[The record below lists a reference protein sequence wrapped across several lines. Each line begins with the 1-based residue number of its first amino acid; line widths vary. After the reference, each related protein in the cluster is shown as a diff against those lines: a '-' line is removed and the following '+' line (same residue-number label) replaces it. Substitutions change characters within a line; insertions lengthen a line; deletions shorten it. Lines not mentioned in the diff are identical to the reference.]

1 MAYSYTAFT
10 GNGSTTQYAVAFPYI
25 RREHIA
31 VTVAGLASTF
41 TWVNNSLIQMD
52 AAPANGAAV
61 RVYRTTP
68 ISAPLVDFADGATL
82 VAADLDTNSRQS
94 IYIQQELNDAQV
106 DNLAD
111 LIPNGDKG
119 DITTSASGAVWAI
132 NTGAVTEAKLGT
144 GAVTEAKLG
153 TGAVT
158 SAKILDGTI
167 VNADVNASAGIA
179 ATKLSFTQAGTGA
192 TARTVDSKLKDTV
205 HINDFNGSIA
215 AAVNSLPAAG
225 GTVVFS
231 AGTYVSPYL
240 AASPLTKS
248 GVTFQG
254 AGMPGFNS
262 GYTALE
268 NGTII
273 QGTLFYKASNCSFKD
288 LGIDVGSAVCT
299 ALNGG
304 TAMEGLA
311 SASSTFD
318 LYYHNN
324 HIQNVSVICKNAG
337 AAVHAIL
344 FESQEEGS
352 INNVATVYA
361 AAGVVL
367 KARRVSVDGVYA
379 RSHTNYAFLIKSD
392 RLGGT
397 CNEINV
403 SNLLLETTGNP
414 AGMVP
419 GAGANWDTTGLV
431 ILPVTESAI
440 PYPVTNVNITNLIA
454 RNVKSGIE
462 FDTTAGAS
470 IKNVNISN
478 FVIENCFFAGISIEP
493 NSSVATLSDGVV
505 TSTDYNVLNE
515 GNKIVFHN
523 VSSLASGHHSFQSS
537 GSDVVF
543 TDCTA
548 DTPYSISYRGF
559 EITGGSAT
567 IRNANYRSITT
578 NKYATSGGATAVI
591 EDVQALNTT
600 SQSILDYLRRGLI
613 TEIETISGAGSIVA
627 AWFASPEPDTTSMTD
642 WSTYG
647 THVATYRNGST
658 LATAT
663 RASVAIGL
671 GHYKVLDANFVWD
684 AADASDLS
692 FGNATT
698 DSPFSIVSLCR
709 PNTSYI
715 GHLAAKLNNT
725 TASPQREWYFLLAGS
740 AGLYFG
746 LYDNS
751 TGGSIGRRYNVSLGS
766 FNGLWTT
773 FSATYSG
780 SSTSA
785 GMKSYIN
792 DTQVDNVNLNS
803 GTYVAMENTTAKVG
817 CYELNTAGNPAN
829 HVYADMA
836 VNLVFKVELS
846 AANVATIRQKL
857 VAYFGV

>member
-1 MAYSYTAFT
+1 MAYSYNIYT

-25 RREHIA
+25 RREHVA
-31 VTVAGLASTF
+31 VTVAGIPATF

-52 AAPANGAAV
+52 AAPAAAAAV

-68 ISAPLVDFADGATL
+68 IDAPLVDFADGATL

-94 IYIQQELNDAQV
+94 IYIQQELDDAQT
-106 DNLAD
+106 DNLPN
-111 LIPNGDKG
+111 LIPNGNKG
-119 DITTSASGAVWAI
+119 DITTSVGGTVWAI

-144 GAVTEAKLG
+144 GAVTETKIG

-158 SAKILDGTI
+158 STKILDGTI
-167 VNADVNASAGIA
+167 LNADVNASAGITA
-179 ATKLSFTQAGTGA
+179 GKLSFTQAGTGA
-192 TARTVDSKLKDTV
+192 VARTVDSKLQDTV

-215 AAVNSLPAAG
+215 AAVASLPAAG

-231 AGTYVSPYL
+231 AGTYVSPYS

-288 LGIDVGSAVCT
+288 LGIDAGSAVCT

-304 TAMEGLA
+304 TAMEGLI

-324 HIQNVSVICKNAG
+324 HIQNVSVICKNAT
-337 AAVHAIL
+337 AAVHALL

-352 INNVATVYA
+352 ISNVATVYA

-367 KARRVSVDGVYA
+367 KARRVNVDGVYA
-379 RSHTNYAFLIKSD
+379 RSHNNYAFLIKSD

-419 GAGANWDTTGLV
+419 GNGANWDTNGL
-431 ILPVTESAI
+431 ILLPVTESGV
-440 PYPVTNVNITNLIA
+440 PYPVTNVNLTNVIA
-454 RNVKSGIE
+454 RNVKDGIN
-462 FDTTAGAS
+462 FDTTAGGS

-478 FVIENCFFAGISIEP
+478 FVIENCFFAGVSIEP
-493 NSSVATLSDGVV
+493 SSSVATLSDGVV
-505 TSTDYNVLNE
+505 TSADYNVLSE

-523 VSSLASGHHSFQSS
+523 VSSLASGHHNFQSS

-548 DTPYSISYRGF
+548 DTPYSIAYNGF

-567 IRNANYRSITT
+567 IRNANYRGITT
-578 NKYATSGGATAVI
+578 NKYATSGGATVVV
-591 EDVQALNTT
+591 EDVPALNTT

-613 TEIETISGAGSIVA
+613 AEIETISGAGSIVA
-627 AWFASPEPDTTSMTD
+627 AWFASPEPNTTSMTD

-663 RASVAIGL
+663 RASTAIGL
-671 GHYKVLDANFVWD
+671 GHYKALDANFVWD

-692 FGNATT
+692 FGNGTT
-698 DSPFSIVSLCR
+698 DSPFSIVSFCR
-709 PNTSYI
+709 PITSFV
-715 GHLAAKLNNT
+715 GHLVAKVDNT
-725 TASPQREWYFLLAGS
+725 TASPQREWYFLLAAS
-740 AGLYFG
+740 SGLYFQ
-746 LYDNS
+746 LLDNS
-751 TGGSIGRRYNVSLGS
+751 TGGAIGRRYNVSLGS
-766 FNGLWTT
+766 LSGLWTT

-780 SSTSA
+780 SALAS
-785 GMKSYIN
+785 GMKCYIN
-792 DTQVDNVNLNS
+792 NSQVDNVDLNS

-817 CYELNTAGNPAN
+817 SYDLNAAGSPAN

-836 VNLVFKVELS
+836 VNLVFNVELS
-846 AANVATIRQKL
+846 AANVATIRKKL